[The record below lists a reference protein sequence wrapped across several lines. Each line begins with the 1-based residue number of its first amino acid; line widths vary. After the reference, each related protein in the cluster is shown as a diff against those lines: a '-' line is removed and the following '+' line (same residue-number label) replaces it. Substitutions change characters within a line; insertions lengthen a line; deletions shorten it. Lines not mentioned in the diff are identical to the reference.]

1 MTETTFFNT
10 QTISSRV
17 KAGIV
22 SEYFPSY
29 SKIIIKKFIPK
40 AVRFIDLF
48 QVQENMKMEMSQHH
62 YCLHVS
68 VTEIQF

>member
-29 SKIIIKKFIPK
+29 SKIIIKKFFK
-40 AVRFIDLF
+40 LAFCKSLKLKNNK
-48 QVQENMKMEMSQHH
+48 E
-62 YCLHVS
+62 LL
-68 VTEIQF
+68 